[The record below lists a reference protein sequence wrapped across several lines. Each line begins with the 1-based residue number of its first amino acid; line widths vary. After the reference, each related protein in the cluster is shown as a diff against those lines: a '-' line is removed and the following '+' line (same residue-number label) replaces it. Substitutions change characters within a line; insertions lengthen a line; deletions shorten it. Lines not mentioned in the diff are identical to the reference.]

1 MTKFLDQNFRVCA
14 PLYQTDDGQTTSDI
28 KLASVD
34 SFGALITYG
43 YDSNNSIPHNVYSPP
58 KPISFNPADPT
69 ARQRAFELR
78 SAFDG
83 MTSQPNI
90 YGDGFEVMQYVN
102 SVASQVFQRLKRSDV
117 QTQNTNSNNSNSDNN
132 G

>member
-1 MTKFLDQNFRVCA
+1 MKKFLEQNFRECA
-14 PLYQTDDGQTTSDI
+14 PIFQRPDGSTSSDI
-28 KLASVD
+28 KEAALDA
-34 SFGALITYG
+34 FGAVITFG
-43 YDSNNSIPHNVYSPP
+43 YDANKSVPHSIYSPS

-83 MTSQPNI
+83 LTSQPNV

-102 SVASQVFQRLKRSDV
+102 SIASQVFQRIKRVDTPS
-117 QTQNTNSNNSNSDNN
+117 NSNNSNNSNSDNN

>member
-1 MTKFLDQNFRVCA
+1 MNKFFDQNFRVCA
-14 PLYQTDDGQTTSDI
+14 PLFQTDEGIPTSDI
-28 KLASVD
+28 NFASVD

-43 YDSNNSIPHNVYSPP
+43 FDPNNSIPHNVYSPP
-58 KPISFNPADPT
+58 KPISFNPSDPT

-102 SVASQVFQRLKRSDV
+102 SVASQVFQRLKRSDIPS
-117 QTQNTNSNNSNSDNN
+117 QNSNSNISNTDNN